1 VRSHDPW
8 LVLSTGMGIPTN
20 LVNLLGCKMADETKV
35 PDPEDDID
43 GCDCPIEE
51 TDATPDEDLP
61 AAVGGVA

>member
-1 VRSHDPW
+1 MRSHDPCP
-8 LVLSTGMGIPTN
+8 VLSTGKGIPTN
-20 LVNLLGCKMADETKV
+20 LVNLLGYKMADETNV

-43 GCDCPIEE
+43 GCDFLIEE